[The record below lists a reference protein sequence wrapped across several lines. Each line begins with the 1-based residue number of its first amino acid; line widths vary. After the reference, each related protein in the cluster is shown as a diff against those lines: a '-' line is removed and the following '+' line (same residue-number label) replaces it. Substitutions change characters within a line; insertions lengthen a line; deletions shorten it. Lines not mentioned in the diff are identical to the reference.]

1 MPTHSYHQFPPTFLN
16 QSPPADKL
24 INTQSHVGHS
34 MTIIK
39 HPTSTTLRFLSSINS
54 RRFQYPRRRFLLVNG
69 SVRFKPMATKLEETM
84 IKGAGED
91 SKKGGKGEES
101 GKGIQ
106 PPPPPPPEKPEPGDC
121 CGSGCVRCVWDVYYE
136 ELEAYNKLYKSDS
149 NGSKSNSS

>member
-1 MPTHSYHQFPPTFLN
+1 
-16 QSPPADKL
+16 
-24 INTQSHVGHS
+24 
-34 MTIIK
+34 
-39 HPTSTTLRFLSSINS
+39 
-54 RRFQYPRRRFLLVNG
+54 
-69 SVRFKPMATKLEETM
+69 MATKLEETM

-91 SKKGGKGEES
+91 SKKGGKGEEP

-106 PPPPPPPEKPEPGDC
+106 PPPPPPEKPEPGDC

>member
-1 MPTHSYHQFPPTFLN
+1 MPTHSYHQFPPTFFN

-54 RRFQYPRRRFLLVNG
+54 RRFQYPRRRFLL
-69 SVRFKPMATKLEETM
+69 
-84 IKGAGED
+84 
-91 SKKGGKGEES
+91 

-106 PPPPPPPEKPEPGDC
+106 PPPPPPEKPEPGDC

>member
-1 MPTHSYHQFPPTFLN
+1 
-16 QSPPADKL
+16 
-24 INTQSHVGHS
+24 

-39 HPTSTTLRFLSSINS
+39 HPTSTTLRFLPSY
-54 RRFQYPRRRFLLVNG
+54 QYQRRRFLLVNG

-91 SKKGGKGEES
+91 SKKGGKGEEP

-106 PPPPPPPEKPEPGDC
+106 PPPPPPEKPEPGDC